1 VIVLDTHA
9 WLWWV
14 AEPNRLSEPAARAIE
29 AADRI
34 RLSTFSV
41 WELAML
47 VVNGRISLDRDLRT
61 WIGQALA
68 RERVESVPPSTEIAI
83 TAALPDRRSFPGD
96 PVDRIIYATALA
108 SSSRLVTADRALRAF
123 DPDRTVW

>member
-1 VIVLDTHA
+1 MIVLDTHA

-14 AEPNRLSEPAARAIE
+14 AEPDRLSEPAARAIE
-29 AADRI
+29 GADRI
-34 RLSTFSV
+34 RLSTFSA

-47 VVNGRISLDRDLRT
+47 VVDGRISLDRDLRT

-83 TAALPDRRSFPGD
+83 TAALLDRRSFPGD

-123 DPDRTVW
+123 DPHRAVW